1 MLTLSSQIQL
11 MERQED
17 AKSSS
22 NAAQGRVTLAPWLF
36 VGFSFSS
43 CLQSSANARCCGQ
56 SFIGIFSLK
65 PCI

>member
-1 MLTLSSQIQL
+1 MLTLSGQIPL
-11 MERQED
+11 IERRED
-17 AKSSS
+17 AEASS
-22 NAAQGRVTLAPWLF
+22 NAAQGRVTLAPGLF

-43 CLQSSANARCCGQ
+43 CLQSSPSARCCGQ

>member
-1 MLTLSSQIQL
+1 MLPLSSQIPL

-17 AKSSS
+17 AKASS
-22 NAAQGRVTLAPWLF
+22 NAAQSRVTLDPGLF